1 MVVHLI
7 RLRFIQVYRGLAN
20 VGLLRVVFLAVVILP
35 LVTLFLVQ
43 RISVH
48 PWPYI
53 IPGSVLYITWLVHGR
68 RRDYHFLAA
77 IFFRPRVLFLWEYLL
92 FTLPVTTL
100 LLSEALY
107 IHAIVFTA
115 AIIIIAFSVPSRN
128 LVNSR
133 TVKLRI
139 IPAGMFEWQSGIRKN
154 LVVLVLFYIPGL
166 FGFFH
171 IWLSGVSLLFLT
183 LFFVSFYS
191 EYEPRNML
199 IAGGSGSWQLLIGK
213 VARHTGLFAMF
224 LMPIIFTALVHEE
237 FRWLTAGYFLAS
249 LNLLVFS
256 ILLKYYQYRPGA
268 YSGAHQMLTTL
279 ACIISIIL
287 PAALF
292 FALFNLFLIAGATRN
307 LKTYFDAGN

>member
-1 MVVHLI
+1 MVIHLI

-43 RISVH
+43 RIAVP

-53 IPGSVLYITWLVHGR
+53 ISGSVLYITWLVHSR

-92 FTLPVTTL
+92 FTLPVTGL

-115 AIIIIAFSVPSRN
+115 AMILIASSVPTRN

-154 LVVLVLFYIPGL
+154 LVVLVLFYVPGL
-166 FGFFH
+166 FGFYH
-171 IWLSGVSLLFLT
+171 LWLSGLSLLILT
-183 LFFVSFYS
+183 LVFVSFYS

-199 IAGGSGSWQLLIGK
+199 IAGGSGSLQFLLGK
-213 VARHTGLFAMF
+213 VARHTSLFAMI
-224 LMPIIFTALVHEE
+224 LLPLTITALVHEE
-237 FRWLTAGYFLAS
+237 FRWLSAGYFLVS
-249 LNLLVFS
+249 LNLMAFS
-256 ILLKYYQYRPGA
+256 ILLKYYQYRPEA

-292 FALFNLFLIAGATRN
+292 FVLFNLFLIVGATRN

>member
-43 RISVH
+43 RIAVP

-53 IPGSVLYITWLVHGR
+53 FPGFVLYITWLVHSR
-68 RRDYHFLAA
+68 RRDYHFLTA
-77 IFFRPRVLFLWEYLL
+77 IVFRPRVLFLWEYIL
-92 FTLPVTTL
+92 FTLPVTAL

-107 IHAIVFTA
+107 VHAIVFTA
-115 AIIIIAFSVPSRN
+115 AMLVIASSVPTRN
-128 LVNSR
+128 VVNSR
-133 TVKLRI
+133 TLKLRM

-166 FGFFH
+166 FGFYH
-171 IWLSGVSLLFLT
+171 LWLSGLSLLILT
-183 LFFVSFYS
+183 LVFVSFYS

-199 IAGGSGSWQLLIGK
+199 IAGGSGLLQFLLGK
-213 VARHTGLFAMF
+213 VARHTGLFAMIV
-224 LMPIIFTALVHEE
+224 LPLIIASLVHEE
-237 FRWLTAGYFLAS
+237 IRWLTAGYFLAS
-249 LNLLVFS
+249 LNLMAFS
-256 ILLKYYQYRPGA
+256 ILLKYYQYRPGV

-287 PAALF
+287 PTALF
-292 FALFNLFLIAGATRN
+292 FAVCNLFLIVGAIGN
-307 LKTYFDAGN
+307 LKTYFDADN